1 MRIILTTIC
10 AIAIAWRGFVS
21 YGIIYDRIKTR
32 VPSPIL
38 NVIFWD
44 SILLLI
50 IAGTLLAK
58 IWK

>member
-1 MRIILTTIC
+1 MKIFLTIICT
-10 AIAIAWRGFVS
+10 IAIAWRGFVA
-21 YGIIYDRIKTR
+21 YGIIYDRIKSR

-38 NVIFWD
+38 NVILWD
-44 SILLLI
+44 SILLII